1 VSGEYN
7 ALLVIALASVLIGAS
22 VLSLLLYDDPV
33 ADAGEDKVVDVGEL
47 VQFDASNSK
56 GAILYYWNFR
66 DNGWVNT
73 SASPT
78 RTYFTEGVY
87 DVSLVVTGITGKQSI
102 DTVRITVRNDPPVA
116 NAGDDVTAFEDD
128 IVTFDASGTIDSSV
142 DMPSLSYKWDFGDG
156 CNASG
161 MIVTHRYSKSGLYRA
176 LLSVTD
182 DQGAIGRDTRSVLV
196 LNRAPAVSIPD
207 ITIDEGNVAIV
218 TAVGTDT
225 PSDTP
230 ALRYEWDNGKFGS
243 TTAYSFEDNGAYH
256 PQVIVKDDDDAV
268 RSGIGNVYVNNV
280 PPVCGVIS
288 TYVKADVTLRIA
300 GEKWH
305 DLKLSIYRDYE
316 LQDNI
321 SIYRLPGDPDEQ
333 TVTLD
338 NVTFDLSSQYLIE
351 IEYTPDDDR
360 INGQPQGANP
370 AWVILRFEDGSDE
383 KFFHS
388 FNVEQPESYLWRF
401 DPTSSFVNHKIYFEG
416 FAFDQ
421 GRDDISLLWEFGDG
435 TSAGKL
441 HSTSELPA
449 YFEESVSH
457 EYASAGEYLLR
468 LTAIDDDGSSYQ
480 FSTIVSIG
488 APRTYVS
495 NLAPRASI
503 IASLGTVYEDSPFS
517 AIATAED
524 RDSLTYEWHFG
535 DGRMAE
541 ENMTSP
547 IGNTA
552 YHTYGYSGTFTVYV
566 AVRDEK
572 NAVGIAVT
580 NVTVINTA
588 PTAIIRCDV
597 LGMIIYQDMPVTLNA
612 SATRDTPTDFFY
624 LTFRWEFD
632 DGSVA
637 YGEAIEH
644 VFVSPGTHRVILSA
658 TDNDGEENI
667 TALMIDV
674 LPVSPRAYLSNRIAY
689 GAHPVLT
696 FEAIGDDTLSD
707 VFNLSYTWDFGD
719 GCIASGGTV
728 NHTYPGSG
736 LYEITLKAT
745 DPSGLSA
752 SATASVIVAID
763 SDGDSITDDNEEKY
777 GTSAL
782 SADSDSDS
790 IVDYW
795 EIFNYR
801 TDPGRIDSDDDGAQD
816 WYEIA
821 YLGYYVDTDHDGLL
835 NPWDPDSD
843 EDGMLDGED
852 PDPLLYNSPTGATY
866 PIISVAKN
874 ITEGFDVVACVRYN
888 DGGWYE
894 APIIRLDDSPILP
907 GEESIFPPLNITV
920 PNARPHVLYVAIYYE
935 EGANGSVP
943 ELYLAL
949 YTFDTSI
956 GAWRIFDDT
965 YVDDAENFVWG
976 ELKENGRT
984 HTYNSAI
991 RDSDN
996 DGLTDLEET
1005 SPARRGGLYWWS
1017 DPNDPDTDD
1026 DGLSDFKERKI
1037 TWTSPRVLDT
1047 DSDGLA
1053 DGWIEKKDK
1062 LGRTNGF
1069 WDYGEIQGE
1078 LGDEYGMGGWG
1089 TNPKNYD
1096 SDGDGLWDGW
1106 KDMNSNGK
1114 WDVWELPG
1122 EVGDAAQRFRGGYRT
1137 NPCVL
1142 DTDNDGVNDSADADP
1157 LTDLWLY
1164 VDIKIVHAL
1173 DSMDSGSAADFA
1185 WTIMVK
1191 SPDARYLEEQGHESA
1206 YEIDNDLIYPG
1217 LPITY
1222 SFDVRDDISL
1232 YYVILTLY
1240 DIDDNRWNYCDISRS
1255 AIAATIQYDLKR
1267 GEWVGDDS
1275 HQDTTGYGLVRGDE
1289 DGSTAKGC
1297 ADTDPAQND
1306 CELFFG
1312 IRTTAFWVDRDYLTT
1327 WEEVNIYRSDPL
1339 HDDSEDDWDG
1349 DGIPNDYEAL
1359 HGLDLQ
1365 VNDAMQDLDGDLVP
1379 NLWEYQL
1386 RDRGKSPDNP
1396 YDTYGFDLVV
1406 SINWDANSTYINWLM
1421 EGMQRASSLL
1431 FDTTDGYFLIK
1442 SVAIYDN
1449 SVQWDSADILIH
1461 QGDTQRP
1468 ETTYFIEE
1476 FPFIGHRHINMP
1488 EKFKRY
1494 VDQDPFRP
1502 DQYQYYQ
1509 ALVHEIGHYELQLW
1523 EEYRGPMR
1531 LALLGIPEDYRVPSI
1546 MASGPIGFK
1555 ELSTF
1560 FDYNVVRDKIL
1571 NDIAPLEYIFTD
1583 QIVLGGGP
1591 CWQKVFVE
1599 WNYFNGNLVIKGE
1612 IPRGVQF
1619 DLDRNGIVDRDYY
1632 IDYHYDEFDDYSTY
1646 WKNYYRVTY
1655 PVGNFMIYNIY

>member
-1 VSGEYN
+1 VSGESN

-33 ADAGEDKVVDVGEL
+33 ANAGEDKVVDVGEL

-78 RTYFTEGVY
+78 RTYLTEGVY

-243 TTAYSFEDNGAYH
+243 TTAYSFEDDGAYH

-441 HSTSELPA
+441 HSARALPA

-535 DGRMAE
+535 DGCMAE
-541 ENMTSP
+541 GNMTSP

-588 PTAIIRCDV
+588 PTAIIRCDA

-719 GCIASGGTV
+719 GCIASGRTV
-728 NHTYPGSG
+728 NHTYLGSG

-843 EDGMLDGED
+843 EDGMPDGED

-1005 SPARRGGLYWWS
+1005 SPARRGGNLYWWS

-1106 KDMNSNGK
+1106 KDMNSNLK

-1191 SPDARYLEEQGHESA
+1191 SPDARYLEEQGYDSA
-1206 YEIDNDLIYPG
+1206 YETDNDLIYPR

-1306 CELFFG
+1306 CELFFD

-1339 HDDSEDDWDG
+1339 HDDSEDDCDG

-1396 YDTYGFDLVV
+1396 YDTYGFDIVV
-1406 SINWDANSTYINWLM
+1406 SLNWDADSVFFNKLDIAFR
-1421 EGMQRASSLL
+1421 GASDFL
-1431 FDTTDGYFLIK
+1431 FECTNGYFLLRKIT
-1442 SVAIYDN
+1442 VANSNISWDIADWRIGQGIYD
-1449 SVQWDSADILIH
+1449 SKD
-1461 QGDTQRP
+1461 
-1468 ETTYFIEE
+1468 
-1476 FPFIGHRHINMP
+1476 
-1488 EKFKRY
+1488 
-1494 VDQDPFRP
+1494 DPFWPKNTYVEKIINLPQIWNYGDCGIVEP
-1502 DQYQYYQ
+1502 DNPIYYRTII
-1509 ALVHEIGHYELQLW
+1509 HEMGHSAFDLGDEYSHWLGFDLNW
-1523 EEYRGPMR
+1523 EELPPNRTIMIDFHGHEFST
-1531 LALLGIPEDYRVPSI
+1531 AIDYLNY
-1546 MASGPIGFK
+1546 PILRSSNHGFWHGGK
-1555 ELSTF
+1555 SCWE
-1560 FDYNVVRDKIL
+1560 V
-1571 NDIAPLEYIFTD
+1571 IFERW
-1583 QIVLGGGP
+1583 G
-1591 CWQKVFVE
+1591 
-1599 WNYFNGNLVIKGE
+1599 YFNKRIDRYRE
-1612 IPRGVQF
+1612 YPDDRGVQF
-1619 DLDRNGIVDRDYY
+1619 DLDSDGNVDISYY
-1632 IDYHYDEFDDYSTY
+1632 PNYKADKFGWLDESSAVPIPI
-1646 WKNYYRVTY
+1646 NPIY
-1655 PVGNFMIYNIY
+1655 PVSTFISIICINS